1 MPITLDEM
9 LAARDRRVNIQ
20 RDLLA
25 DAGPDFCLVCLTLN
39 IAGDVK
45 RTPMSRM
52 LFDRGTAEFNKLGF
66 KVAEHIE
73 IDEPTGTEGFWLLKE
88 DAANV
93 KEKLEQIEEDANNPA
108 SRLYDFDVLINNA
121 AIGDSGSI
129 ADISVDRIENVFE
142 TNVFS
147 NIKITQV
154 ALKNMIENKRGR
166 VIFLSSLAGRISIPF
181 LGPYCATKFA
191 IEGFASSLRKEMK
204 KLDDVNIQIGIIE
217 PGAYATGF
225 NKENNEK
232 KYEWMYKDS
241 YFKYKWKDIKDK
253 ETRYWN
259 FIEKKNFDSIIKQYI
274 HSVEDRK
281 LKFRYTAPKT
291 QSFIIQLQRIFG
303 L

>member
-1 MPITLDEM
+1 MKKKTVVITGAGSGLGREAAIE
-9 LAARDRRVNIQ
+9 LAKRDHSVIATTMYEKQAQEINTLANDRRI
-20 RDLLA
+20 DLKSFKL
-25 DAGPDFCLVCLTLN
+25 DINLEN
-39 IAGDVK
+39 
-45 RTPMSRM
+45 
-52 LFDRGTAEFNKLGF
+52 DRNKL
-66 KVAEHIE
+66 
-73 IDEPTGTEGFWLLKE
+73 KE
-88 DAANV
+88 
-93 KEKLEQIEEDANNPA
+93 L
-108 SRLYDFDVLINNA
+108 DFDVL
-121 AIGDSGSI
+121 
-129 ADISVDRIENVFE
+129 
-142 TNVFS
+142 
-147 NIKITQV
+147 ITQV

-181 LGPYCATKFA
+181 LGPYCASKFA

-241 YFKYKWKDIKDK
+241 YFKYKWKDIKEK
-253 ETRYWN
+253 ETKYWN
-259 FIEKKNFDSIIKQYI
+259 FIEKKIFNSIIKQYI

>member
-1 MPITLDEM
+1 MKKKTVVITGAGSGLGREAAIELAKRGHSVIATTMYEKQAQEINTLANDRKIDLKSFKLDINLES
-9 LAARDRRVNIQ
+9 DR
-20 RDLLA
+20 
-25 DAGPDFCLVCLTLN
+25 
-39 IAGDVK
+39 
-45 RTPMSRM
+45 
-52 LFDRGTAEFNKLGF
+52 NKL
-66 KVAEHIE
+66 
-73 IDEPTGTEGFWLLKE
+73 KE
-88 DAANV
+88 
-93 KEKLEQIEEDANNPA
+93 L
-108 SRLYDFDVLINNA
+108 DFDVLINNA

-129 ADISVDRIENVFE
+129 SDISVDRIENVFE

-154 ALKNMIENKRGR
+154 ALKNMIESKRGR

-181 LGPYCATKFA
+181 LGPYCASKFA

-253 ETRYWN
+253 ETKYWN